1 MLRIRTLL
9 TDSRLFLA
17 LFGIALTS
25 GQAAFQLLRHAVIA
39 VLAHWPQVN
48 FNKLISELPQTQQV
62 KHVRE
67 EIGREGKEPKEGRVV
82 GGEVNNTRGQ
92 VLGLDA
98 EVLEKTER
106 TATISW
112 L

>member
-1 MLRIRTLL
+1 M
-9 TDSRLFLA
+9 
-17 LFGIALTS
+17 
-25 GQAAFQLLRHAVIA
+25 
-39 VLAHWPQVN
+39 
-48 FNKLISELPQTQQV
+48 

-98 EVLEKTER
+98 EVLEKTEDGDNQLAVNEHFNLLESEFGVAGGAWE
-106 TATISW
+106 TADTPGLVESGHNW
-112 L
+112 RDKDVKYNKKMDKS

>member
-1 MLRIRTLL
+1 M
-9 TDSRLFLA
+9 
-17 LFGIALTS
+17 
-25 GQAAFQLLRHAVIA
+25 
-39 VLAHWPQVN
+39 LAHWPQVN

-98 EVLEKTER
+98 EVLEKTEDGDNQL
-106 TATISW
+106 AVNEHFNLLESEFGVAGGA
-112 L
+112 